1 PDRPRPGRSRST
13 PGRLMARPQRSE
25 PEHPEPGRY
34 RMIVTER
41 RDPHTATVILDAD
54 GDAFVAA
61 IGCARNQR
69 LTGQQ
74 GHGGTSEHVHDLAH
88 LIADTLLH

>member
-1 PDRPRPGRSRST
+1 MAGSERS
-13 PGRLMARPQRSE
+13 
-25 PEHPEPGRY
+25 EPGRY
-34 RMIVTER
+34 RMVVTER
-41 RDPHTATVILDAD
+41 RDPHTTTVVLDAD

-61 IGCARNQR
+61 IGYARNGR

>member
-1 PDRPRPGRSRST
+1 MG
-13 PGRLMARPQRSE
+13 RPQY
-25 PEHPEPGRY
+25 PEDRPGRY
-34 RMIVTER
+34 RMIITER
-41 RDPHTATVILDAD
+41 KDPHTTTVVLDAH

-61 IGCARNQR
+61 IGYAHNER

-88 LIADTLLH
+88 LIADTLLS